1 MTNQGKFYG
10 WKLLAVLW
18 LILVMNLAFPLYGGS
33 VINAYMAADLHLDRS
48 TLGFGFGIFQ
58 LMIGLPGPLVA
69 LCLNKK
75 GVRFTLRAGAL
86 LGMAGALLMA
96 LLVRT
101 GAQFVV
107 VFGLIIGA
115 AAITAG
121 PLPTQSSI
129 ARWFDKRR
137 ALAISLLLSGP
148 AVGGFLAPPVLE
160 RVIAHYHGNW
170 RAGWWLICGL
180 STIASLL
187 ATLFVRERPSDL
199 GQFPDGESGP
209 VNPSPGARSPAKRR
223 VYRTSE
229 DWTVAEVMRS
239 PSWWM
244 LLVATLG
251 LSAGYTTFL
260 AHGVIHLRDLG
271 YTPGQAAFSYSIV
284 LLALLAGNLIVAAVG
299 DYVEPR
305 FLWTLASSAYA
316 IGMLLVLHA
325 TGTAGLYEYAVF
337 LGLGFGIAFPTM
349 MMLPGNY
356 FGPKAYPLVVGL
368 MMVVA
373 TAAGAIGASVAGYAY
388 DHSGSY
394 THVFTGVA
402 MLCFLGAVV
411 ALFMTPPTRKTA
423 PPEARVQ
430 PDTGATPAN

>member
-1 MTNQGKFYG
+1 
-10 WKLLAVLW
+10 
-18 LILVMNLAFPLYGGS
+18 MN
-33 VINAYMAADLHLDRS
+33 R
-48 TLGFGFGIFQ
+48 
-58 LMIGLPGPLVA
+58 
-69 LCLNKK
+69 K

-86 LGMAGALLMA
+86 LGLAGALLMA
-96 LLVRT
+96 LFVRT
-101 GAQFVV
+101 STQFVV

-115 AAITAG
+115 SAITAG
-121 PLPTQSSI
+121 PLPTQSGI

-170 RAGWWLICGL
+170 RAGWWLIGGL
-180 STIASLL
+180 STVAALL

-209 VNPSPGARSPAKRR
+209 VKPSEGAHSQGKRR

-229 DWTVAEVMRS
+229 EWTVAEVLRS
-239 PSWWM
+239 RSWWM
-244 LLVATLG
+244 LLLATLG

-260 AHGVIHLRDLG
+260 AHGVVHLRDLG
-271 YTPGQAAFSYSIV
+271 YTSGQAAFSYSIV
-284 LLALLAGNLIVAAVG
+284 LLALLAGNLMVAAVG

-305 FLWTLASSAYA
+305 FLWTVASSAYA
-316 IGMLLVLHA
+316 VGMLLVLHA
-325 TGTAGLYEYAVF
+325 TGTAGLYVYAVF
-337 LGLGFGIAFPTM
+337 LGIGFGIAFPTM

-356 FGPKAYPLVVGL
+356 FGTKAYPLVVGL

-373 TAAGAIGASVAGYAY
+373 TLAGAVGASVAGYAY
-388 DHSGSY
+388 DHFGGY
-394 THVFTGVA
+394 TRVFYGIA

-423 PPEARVQ
+423 PPEARV
-430 PDTGATPAN
+430 